1 LVKCGGC
8 QLFSANVHSRLLE
21 ALAQA
26 SPTPAEELV
35 REHLNP
41 WIVALSAAAVKES
54 TEPEAVSFT
63 RGKSKSLKP
72 AEPVSIVGEW
82 QSPRQLPETS
92 RSYVESRSAESR
104 ARDRWTRRKAAGRI
118 TG

>member
-1 LVKCGGC
+1 MWWLSA
-8 QLFSANVHSRLLE
+8 FSANVHSRLLE

-26 SPTPAEELV
+26 SPTPAEELI

-41 WIVALSAAAVKES
+41 RIVALSAAAVKES

-63 RGKSKSLKP
+63 RGKSKSLMP
-72 AEPVSIVGEW
+72 SEPVSIVGEW

-92 RSYVESRSAESR
+92 RSYVESRSDESR